1 MAVGIGT
8 GFDLDGLD
16 AAIKKAEAG
25 LNSFGK
31 AGKSAAKQ
39 LNDAFELAKNG
50 NIQDFISVIERLS
63 QSLGK
68 KGYNSAAQ
76 MIREIKNESVDAID
90 KTNRMVSLMQTITDG
105 GRSAVKN
112 GAIESLKTQLDDA
125 LSRLGVLNER
135 LQFYTKGEGAK
146 AVNAN
151 VVDTSALQAEANQ
164 LRVVVELLQRKLEH
178 EQALAAL
185 KQRSGAI
192 QRQQQRDSDWT
203 QMERERTA
211 EIERQNEIAKKANK
225 AYEQAW
231 DERYRAY
238 SRLMQQLWEEDLKY
252 FEKQN
257 AQAKSGSQQYA
268 QDYEN
273 RQRYYEKWIN
283 ESFQQEENKNKKLR
297 EEEEAEKKRISQ
309 EIFREK
315 IDQLGR
321 ESRERQKIEQMIRD
335 TQKKN
340 HEAREKE
347 LNDLFREQERQQK
360 LQAQYDSKSRR
371 ERYKTYTTSYEG
383 AVRTS
388 DKAKTLAQELQ
399 AVRNLEAARSKL
411 NKTDADYERKLR
423 ELNERIRT
431 HNQNIRRATEESK
444 ALENQHLKLKDMAGG
459 VGRALA
465 AMFSVQAIRGYINKM
480 IEIRGE
486 FELQQRSL
494 QAIVQDKDK
503 ANEVW
508 QKTVD
513 LAVRSPFRIKELV
526 TYTKQLA
533 AYRIE
538 TEKLY
543 ETNKMLADISAGL
556 GVDMN
561 RLILAFGQVKAANY
575 LRGTELRQ
583 FTEAGIPMLEEL
595 AKLYSEMENKLVSAA
610 DVFDR
615 ISKRGVLFEDVEEV
629 LKRMT
634 EAGGVFYQ
642 MQEKQAETLKG
653 QISNLKDSIDL
664 MLNDMGRANDGAL
677 KFSVKSVKLLV
688 DNYEKLVPVLK
699 TIIALLAIYK
709 INAKLAAREAAG
721 LALSWSSVGTSLKS
735 MLGTLTKNPWM
746 LWLTAIVAVAND
758 VGKVVKQFRE
768 INKQY
773 DELLNAQSEVSVKY
787 FKTQNIDERKKALK
801 ELIDFAN
808 KEYQLNLNI
817 NVEDIKEADLDKQ
830 FNVVRQKMLE
840 ANAFAAEFAKNWV
853 KANLMSFW
861 SDFGERG
868 IFEQSLNKDLDQL
881 GTSYDNLNQIM
892 MRKLSRTIV
901 DLSSKFGE
909 LNDVQKE
916 ALESLKTNIG
926 GIVGKEDE
934 DIIEYFDRIR
944 GSFDI
949 LLESDAIADKKLS
962 RQLKK
967 YQRRMKEAQDEFEI
981 FIKRIDQDVMS
992 LNDDDKKVFLEAAIN
1007 DEKSRR
1013 NWTTFKETQIRK
1025 WLEEKFEIELTPKV
1039 IEADKSLQA
1048 WQDSYNELFAGKTGF
1063 RKITQQAATQK
1074 QVIDR
1079 LNGSYQATKELID
1092 SIERAGEDSVLEGG
1106 AYEGQDLEKLKLDLA
1121 EIREQLEWF
1130 GAKAKEDDKETASVK
1145 ILQRRINLLKEV
1157 NKKYLELEKTYGS
1170 VIAKEKVMEAYSD
1183 TFREA
1188 FEGTGVSLDMY
1199 QVMTQVITDSKKVG
1213 EDIGSN
1219 LADGVVAKLKELEE
1233 AGTYIR
1239 NYSEELLGFTQSWE
1253 EFIPYAYYDQDER
1266 VGGKPPKAWESKT
1279 KKGTLTIGTGIT
1291 NNSGIG
1297 FTFDERTTITEI
1309 KNQELLA
1316 EIYKEKVRTF
1326 NEFLDLNKDLIL
1338 TQEQYNMLLDQYY
1351 QGEEPTKK
1359 AINLAK
1365 GEWEQFEKYLNI
1377 IKGYKQL
1384 NKKAVIVDVE
1394 AIKQEWDALD
1404 TLQEKLALTMKWT
1417 NIVTSQSKKVDG
1429 KKVKE
1434 YFISSGMQNRSLA
1447 RSANFSG
1454 DLDIAKQLETV
1465 LVRIAGMDFATTEG
1479 MVKALEKLK
1488 EIAKKEGPEAQKILS
1503 QTISGFEAEIG
1514 LRVAKEEQKK
1524 ILDQVQDI
1532 FNKYDL
1538 SLELKKL
1545 DIPPIIAKKLF
1556 NVDMLDFEGL
1566 REKVIAEFAGTS
1578 EDVKTELNKG
1588 ILGADWEKVAEVL
1601 GKDQIQEV
1609 RKALEKINDL
1619 ENKASVERMKT
1630 YSKYLVKEMSER
1642 VRLKVEEL
1650 RKLKEIEESEE
1661 FTPRQKKLIKA
1672 QVSKEARVAQDS
1684 QAWKDF
1690 QGTEMYTMMFEDLEF
1705 LGTKALETL
1714 KNKLSELKSSLKDLP
1729 ASEVKEVI
1737 GQISKIEDITI
1748 KRNPFASLR
1757 DAMAEVNALQKEGK
1771 TEDVLQET
1779 YMIATAKRESYMEDL
1794 EAIELILGAEARGID
1809 LTQQSVEWQK
1819 KYADYLSMSRD
1830 LLQEEALVLRVNASS
1845 QGLIANDAAKNLAS
1859 YAKARKSLSAVSE
1872 EWGTIKSLAD
1882 NAYGSVKQV
1891 LAAMGEDS
1899 DSVAMTLADSAMNM
1913 VELVFQAVMFDM
1925 QLKAMTA
1932 QAELL
1937 NVAMNT
1943 ALGPI
1948 GWIVLALQAVATLLN
1963 AVFSAQDKSLQEQVE
1978 RHTRTVETLQK
1989 RYEDLDSKLDEAWD
2003 TASIKQYNQELKETT
2018 EAMIIAQKAAIAAQ
2032 SQRKGA
2038 SDSDSDVYKEL
2049 QDMKEELEEMEN
2061 QLKET
2066 LEESFSKL
2074 TDGILDSVYDA
2085 AKEFTDA
2092 WYEAFRE
2099 TGDGLSGLQENF
2111 DEMFMNLAKNQAAMQ
2126 ITGKWVKDWQDSLKK
2141 YINVEK
2147 GDTEIT
2153 PEDAAAWA
2161 EEIKA
2166 SFPALSEALEAFLG
2180 VISPGLSEK
2189 GTGLTSLQKGIQ
2201 GITEDQAD
2209 VIESYLNSIRGYAA
2223 DQLRVTQDI
2232 YNLLS
2237 GVHRNASGWLN
2248 VKLV

>member
-1 MAVGIGT
+1 MAVGIGN

-25 LNSFGK
+25 LNSLGK

-112 GAIESLKTQLDDA
+112 GAIELLKTQLDDA

-135 LQFYTKGEGAK
+135 LKFYTKGEGAK

-151 VVDTSALQAEANQ
+151 VVDTSSLQAEANQ

-321 ESRERQKIEQMIRD
+321 ESRKRQKIEQMIRD

-411 NKTDADYERKLR
+411 NKTDADYDNKLK
-423 ELNERIRT
+423 ELNSRIRT
-431 HNQNIRRATEESK
+431 HNENIRRATEEGK
-444 ALENQHLKLKDMAGG
+444 KLENQHLKLKDMAGG

-721 LALSWSSVGTSLKS
+721 LALSWSSVGTSLKN

-746 LWLTAIVAVAND
+746 LWLTAIVAVANE

-892 MRKLSRTIV
+892 TRKLSRTIV

-962 RQLKK
+962 RQLKR
-967 YQRRMKEAQDEFEI
+967 YQRRMKEAQDEFGI
-981 FIKRIDQDVMS
+981 FIERIDQDVMS
-992 LNDDDKKVFLEAAIN
+992 LNDEDKKVFLEAAIN

-1039 IEADKSLQA
+1039 VEADKSLQA

-1130 GAKAKEDDKETASVK
+1130 GAKAKEDDKETASAK

-1170 VIAKEKVMEAYSD
+1170 VIAKEKIMESYSD
-1183 TFREA
+1183 TFKEA
-1188 FEGTGVSLDMY
+1188 FEGTGVELDMY
-1199 QVMTQVITDSKKVG
+1199 QVMTQVITDSGKVG
-1213 EDIGSN
+1213 EDAGSSFSE
-1219 LADGVVAKLKELEE
+1219 GMIAKLKELEE

-1239 NYSEELLGFTQSWE
+1239 TFSDDYVEELKSSLREGFRDTAYWLEGEYWDKAKKIKKYTYGYGFTT
-1253 EFIPYAYYDQDER
+1253 DENR
-1266 VGGKPPKAWESKT
+1266 KPV
-1279 KKGTLTIGTGIT
+1279 KKGM
-1291 NNSGIG
+1291 
-1297 FTFDERTTITEI
+1297 TITREEADLLLI
-1309 KNQELLA
+1309 KKLTEEYAKDLND
-1316 EIYKEKVRTF
+1316 V
-1326 NEFLDLNKDLIL
+1326 LDINKDLIV
-1338 TQEQYNMLLDQYY
+1338 TQEQYNQLLDVTY
-1351 QGEEPTKK
+1351 QGGKGAIQTLISRARDIDKGAAHIQSIYFKVAKVFGEDK
-1359 AINLAK
+1359 AARYGDAFVEKFRQAENVLERIAILLEVTNLTSG
-1365 GEWEQFEKYLNI
+1365 GEI
-1377 IKGYKQL
+1377 IK
-1384 NKKAVIVDVE
+1384 
-1394 AIKQEWDALD
+1394 
-1404 TLQEKLALTMKWT
+1404 
-1417 NIVTSQSKKVDG
+1417 SKPGVFSRADD
-1429 KKVKE
+1429 
-1434 YFISSGMQNRSLA
+1434 RA
-1447 RSANFSG
+1447 SAFRG
-1454 DLDIAKQLETV
+1454 DLDIAKQLENV

-1488 EIAKKEGPEAQKILS
+1488 DIAEKEGAEAQKILS

-1514 LRVAKEEQKK
+1514 LRVAKDEQKK

-1748 KRNPFASLR
+1748 QRNPFASLR

-1794 EAIELILGAEARGID
+1794 EAIELILGAEAKGID
-1809 LTQQSVEWQK
+1809 LTQMSVQWRK
-1819 KYADYLSMSRD
+1819 KYADYLGMSRD
-1830 LLQEEALVLRVNASS
+1830 MLRDEALVLRVNASS
-1845 QGLIANDAAKNLAS
+1845 QGLIAKDASKNLAS

-1872 EWGTIKSLAD
+1872 EWGTIKSMAEK
-1882 NAYGSVKQV
+1882 AYGSVKEV
-1891 LAAMGEDS
+1891 LVAMGEDS

-1913 VELVFQAVMFDM
+1913 VDLVFQAVMFDM
-1925 QLKAMTA
+1925 QLKVMTA

-1937 NVAMNT
+1937 GVAMNT

-1948 GWIVLALQAVATLLN
+1948 GWIVLALQAVATLLT
-1963 AVFSAQDKSLQEQVE
+1963 AVFSAQDKSLQEQVK
-1978 RHTRTVETLQK
+1978 RHTRTVEALQK
-1989 RYEDLDSKLDEAWD
+1989 RYEDLDSKIDEAWD
-2003 TASIKQYNQELKETT
+2003 TASIMQYNQELKQTT
-2018 EAMIIAQKAAIAAQ
+2018 DAMIEAQKAAIAAQ

-2038 SDSDSDVYKEL
+2038 DDSDSDVYKEL
-2049 QDMKEELEEMEN
+2049 QDMKEELGEMEK
-2061 QLKET
+2061 QLKES

-2074 TDGILDSVYDA
+2074 TDGILDDVYDA
-2085 AKEFTDA
+2085 AREFTDA
-2092 WYEAFRE
+2092 WYEAFKE

-2141 YINVEK
+2141 YVNVEK

-2153 PEDAAAWA
+2153 PEEAAAWA

-2180 VISPGLSEK
+2180 VISQGLSEK

-2223 DQLRVTQDI
+2223 DQLKVTQNI
-2232 YNLLS
+2232 YTLLS
-2237 GVHRNASGWLN
+2237 GVHRNSSGWLN